1 MSKEPVAW
9 VTPQDL
15 IDMRANAL
23 IGTKDWSLTVG
34 LKPEKGDVPL
44 YTAPLKQ
51 KWVGLTDEE
60 ITEIR
65 LKMVDAV
72 ATNYETYCAIES
84 KLREKNT

>member
-23 IGTKDWSLTVG
+23 IGTKDWFLTVG

-44 YTAPLKQ
+44 YTAPLQSK
-51 KWVGLTDEE
+51 EE
-60 ITEIR
+60 DNDGR
-65 LKMVDAV
+65 CQDF
-72 ATNYETYCAIES
+72 YSRYCVWNRTVYGI
-84 KLREKNT
+84 